1 MSGANQASDL
11 ESALNQ
17 YFNYLIAVLT
27 TKYVLEE
34 YNIQKNSNSQE
45 LTSQTEKLSLRDEDD
60 LKRTQLSSFQTD
72 YYNLQFRI
80 DFLNLFFKTLLE
92 LKEKQYINSIVEKFY
107 TEISNHNNL
116 LHKTSSLLRLQEQPH
131 DYLTSV
137 NHETLPNLEITK
149 NNFEVREIDPEID
162 RFLAHGD
169 DTLIDDF
176 YGRNKN
182 NFIDYFQKIIQPAT
196 QEVVL
201 QNNTQIETN
210 LPQLKDV
217 YAKFILKGRCTIED
231 QATLLKTITFNDS
244 NNPNQ
249 NGMKEKLVKD
259 LEKLHTNYEKIYQE
273 QKETI
278 QKYQTFLLQE
288 LETQKKDITNRFK
301 DRKPYEIYLQQ
312 ENLLQTQLQQGINEL
327 INTYVTEPLQLLGTP
342 KNKVQTEITK
352 IKNFIQETPI
362 DNLNTTSLK
371 KDFDTFNNNYC
382 TKREVFTE
390 QQA

>member
-1 MSGANQASDL
+1 M
-11 ESALNQ
+11 
-17 YFNYLIAVLT
+17 
-27 TKYVLEE
+27 
-34 YNIQKNSNSQE
+34 
-45 LTSQTEKLSLRDEDD
+45 
-60 LKRTQLSSFQTD
+60 
-72 YYNLQFRI
+72 
-80 DFLNLFFKTLLE
+80 LE
-92 LKEKQYINSIVEKFY
+92 LKEKQKQDINSIVEKFY

-116 LHKTSSLLRLQEQPH
+116 LHKTSSLLRLQEKPH

-182 NFIDYFQKIIQPAT
+182 NFIDCFQKIIQPAT

-288 LETQKKDITNRFK
+288 LETPKKDITNRFK

-327 INTYVTEPLQLLGTP
+327 INTYVTEPLQLLETS

-371 KDFDTFNNNYC
+371 KDFDTFNNNCC

-390 QQA
+390 QQAQNKQEVDQNLAELKAKIEDLIIKYQALLRESEEMKTKFNNLEPHNELNGVLQLL

>member
-1 MSGANQASDL
+1 M
-11 ESALNQ
+11 
-17 YFNYLIAVLT
+17 
-27 TKYVLEE
+27 
-34 YNIQKNSNSQE
+34 
-45 LTSQTEKLSLRDEDD
+45 
-60 LKRTQLSSFQTD
+60 
-72 YYNLQFRI
+72 QFRI
-80 DFLNLFFKTLLE
+80 EFLNLFFKTLLE
-92 LKEKQYINSIVEKFY
+92 LKEKQKQDINSIVEKFY

-217 YAKFILKGRCTIED
+217 YAKFILKARCTIED

-249 NGMKEKLVKD
+249 NGMKEKLFKD

-288 LETQKKDITNRFK
+288 LETQKKILLIVLK
-301 DRKPYEIYLQQ
+301 I
-312 ENLLQTQLQQGINEL
+312 ENLM
-327 INTYVTEPLQLLGTP
+327 
-342 KNKVQTEITK
+342 K
-352 IKNFIQETPI
+352 FI
-362 DNLNTTSLK
+362 
-371 KDFDTFNNNYC
+371 
-382 TKREVFTE
+382 
-390 QQA
+390 

>member
-1 MSGANQASDL
+1 M
-11 ESALNQ
+11 
-17 YFNYLIAVLT
+17 
-27 TKYVLEE
+27 
-34 YNIQKNSNSQE
+34 
-45 LTSQTEKLSLRDEDD
+45 
-60 LKRTQLSSFQTD
+60 
-72 YYNLQFRI
+72 
-80 DFLNLFFKTLLE
+80 LE
-92 LKEKQYINSIVEKFY
+92 LKEKQKQDINSIVEKFY
-107 TEISNHNNL
+107 TEIINHNNL
-116 LHKTSSLLRLQEQPH
+116 LQKTSSLPRLQEQPH

-137 NHETLPNLEITK
+137 NHEILPNLQITK

-169 DTLIDDF
+169 GILIDDF

-217 YAKFILKGRCTIED
+217 YAKFILKARCTIED

-249 NGMKEKLVKD
+249 NGMKEKLFKD

-288 LETQKKDITNRFK
+288 LETQQKDITNRFK

-327 INTYVTEPLQLLGTP
+327 INAYVIEPLKLLEKS
-342 KNKVQTEITK
+342 KNQVQTEITE
-352 IKNFIQETPI
+352 IKKFIEETPI
-362 DNLNTTSLK
+362 DNQNTASLK
-371 KDFDTFNNNYC
+371 QDFDTFNNNYC

-390 QQA
+390 KQAQTKQEVDQNLAELKAKIEDLITKYQALLRESEEMKTKFNNLEPHHNESNGVFATPLTKTQFLSLLQKLQDSEIDKEPHYN

>member
-1 MSGANQASDL
+1 M
-11 ESALNQ
+11 
-17 YFNYLIAVLT
+17 
-27 TKYVLEE
+27 
-34 YNIQKNSNSQE
+34 
-45 LTSQTEKLSLRDEDD
+45 
-60 LKRTQLSSFQTD
+60 
-72 YYNLQFRI
+72 QFRI
-80 DFLNLFFKTLLE
+80 EFLNLFFKTLLE
-92 LKEKQYINSIVEKFY
+92 LKEKQKQDINSIVEKFY

-116 LHKTSSLLRLQEQPH
+116 LHKTSSLLRLQEKPH

-182 NFIDYFQKIIQPAT
+182 NFIDCFQKIIQPAT

-288 LETQKKDITNRFK
+288 LETPKKDITNRFK

-327 INTYVTEPLQLLGTP
+327 INTYVTEPLQLLETS

-371 KDFDTFNNNYC
+371 KDFDTFNNNCC

-390 QQA
+390 QQAQNKQEVDQNLAELKAKIEDLIIKYQALLRESEEMKTKFNNLEPHNELNGVLQLL